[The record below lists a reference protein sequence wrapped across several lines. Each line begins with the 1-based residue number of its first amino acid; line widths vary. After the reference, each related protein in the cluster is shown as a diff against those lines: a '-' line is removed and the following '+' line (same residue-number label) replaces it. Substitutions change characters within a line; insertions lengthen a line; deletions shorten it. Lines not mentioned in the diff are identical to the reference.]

1 MIVAATGRWP
11 RCPSGADTII
21 GAGVQAT
28 KPVWTTS
35 TYLLYTGGLT
45 VLGAALA
52 ALGYLS
58 GHYGKGGLT
67 GWAALMLVVLYGIA
81 SGLQRRGLWIAAGIF
96 AFASVVAWAAT
107 LYLAWS
113 WFGWLNSSPSFGD
126 FSFARL
132 SLEFLVLVAAADDAR
147 RFKFPLITLV
157 TAVVGWFFVIDLLSG
172 GGWWTKV
179 LTLVVAFAYFAAGS
193 ATDRPSGFWLH
204 LVSGALLGGVLL
216 SWWHTSD
223 FDWALISAASLV
235 YVVLAY
241 RTRRSSWAVYGT
253 IGFLGATIHYLFGSA
268 SGNGLPTSVPTISG
282 WAPSVAFACLG
293 FWLVLLG
300 LVRVHRRTV

>member
-1 MIVAATGRWP
+1 V
-11 RCPSGADTII
+11 II
-21 GAGVQAT
+21 RAGVQAM

-35 TYLLYTGGLT
+35 TFLIYSGGFT

-58 GHYGKGGLT
+58 SHYGKGGLT
-67 GWAALMLVVLYGIA
+67 GWAAFMLVVLSVIA
-81 SGLQRRGLWIAAGIF
+81 SGFLFQGAWIAAGIF
-96 AFASVVAWAAT
+96 AFASVIAWAAL

-113 WFGWLNSSPSFGD
+113 WFGWLNAHPSFSD
-126 FSFARL
+126 FSIARL
-132 SLEFLVLVAAADDAR
+132 ALEFLVLMFAAANAQ

-157 TAVVGWFFVIDLLSG
+157 TAVVGWLFVIDLLSG

-179 LTLVVAFAYFAAGS
+179 VTLFVALMLFAAGS
-193 ATDRPSGFWLH
+193 ATERPAGFWLH

-223 FDWALISAASLV
+223 LDWALISAASLI

-253 IGFLGATIHYLFGSA
+253 IGFLGATIHYLSGSTT
-268 SGNGLPTSVPTISG
+268 STSHGLPTSVPTVSG

-300 LVRVHRRTV
+300 LLRVRRRPW